1 MNLALFLL
9 TVVMPASLIASL
21 IEMFRARRSEKLGNE
36 VIDEIAG
43 VYQSVQ
49 SENSVL
55 LRQNSEL
62 QKAETSLRSEI
73 KHQQELNTRL
83 NADWTAT
90 SAALANEQA
99 KTVQLQESIRTLGLQ
114 VETRDDTIEKLT
126 AEVAELRDAKQAI
139 VASRWS
145 DDGCGD

>member
-1 MNLALFLL
+1 MQTFIVVAVVAIVVLARE
-9 TVVMPASLIASL
+9 AI
-21 IEMFRARRSEKLGNE
+21 RARRSEKLSEETIESLVEDIEARGRM
-36 VIDEIAG
+36 EI
-43 VYQSVQ
+43 
-49 SENSVL
+49 
-55 LRQNSEL
+55 
-62 QKAETSLRSEI
+62 SLRSEI